1 MASYGPYVIYTSV
14 TQHAGSLPWGGS
26 STHETAQ
33 VINLSASAN
42 VSKARAVQQ
51 QQDLNTDRRLVHVD
65 RVESI
70 KRDACAPEAHLP
82 PIHR

>member
-1 MASYGPYVIYTSV
+1 VASYSLYVIHSV
-14 TQHAGSLPWGGS
+14 IQHAAPFRGAAH

-51 QQDLNTDRRLVHVD
+51 QQDLNTDRRFVHVD